1 METSRPQPRGHRL
14 PPPSPGH
21 PLRSLP
27 AHAVPAHPSKVQIP
41 RKSTLT
47 FVGEAKARGV
57 LLPCLAAARLLQEEE
72 EEEKRGEGQP
82 AAGGSLH
89 SGSGEGGSSPSQHHG
104 PAPRCHLRRQLQ
116 AEKGEGC
123 TAAGLRAG
131 RDPRPAGPWLGRVLE
146 GGRVTAR

>member
-1 METSRPQPRGHRL
+1 M
-14 PPPSPGH
+14 
-21 PLRSLP
+21 
-27 AHAVPAHPSKVQIP
+27 
-41 RKSTLT
+41 
-47 FVGEAKARGV
+47 
-57 LLPCLAAARLLQEEE
+57 LLPRRAAARLLQEE

-123 TAAGLRAG
+123 TAAGCVRVGTPVPPAPGWGGCLREA
-131 RDPRPAGPWLGRVLE
+131 E
-146 GGRVTAR
+146 